1 MSHDAA
7 LASERARWI
16 GLLELLLFLSAMLAG
31 LTGLI
36 SGDRAVDARQ
46 VERTA
51 VAASTAAD
59 AGVRIAEASSVAEA
73 AYPLA
78 QPSARPA
85 SDDRRAATDEAR
97 PQAAPVDER
106 RLE

>member
-1 MSHDAA
+1 M
-7 LASERARWI
+7 
-16 GLLELLLFLSAMLAG
+16 ELLLFLSAMLAG

-36 SGDRAVDARQ
+36 SGDRAVEARQ

-51 VAASTAAD
+51 VAISAAVD
-59 AGVRIAEASSVAEA
+59 TGVRAAEA
-73 AYPLA
+73 ASLAKAAYPVSNRA
-78 QPSARPA
+78 FRPA
-85 SDDRRAATDEAR
+85 SDIEPAMTADAL